1 MQINCRRYFEI
12 RAYVACAMRE
22 QMEIKKKK
30 ARGTATVK
38 ERKRWIRRRRG
49 RKVNEERAKGA
60 GWRALTFGHR

>member
-12 RAYVACAMRE
+12 RRVRNARANGNKE
-22 QMEIKKKK
+22 EKT
-30 ARGTATVK
+30 RGTATVK